1 MTTHQDDAAIARLAE
16 ELHNFEEIARC
27 LNPSP
32 GERPVLQGIEV
43 VGFTQPLYS
52 SIGGDHFIYVDFK
65 QRYDLELRA
74 DEARAKGQH
83 AIAER
88 LLSLRHRSGILLA
101 DVSGHRITDAL
112 VSAML
117 HQAFL
122 LGVNYELELFGEVT
136 TRLFEYINTR
146 FCKTTA
152 INRFFTMIY
161 GEVTQAGRFRF
172 ISAGHPPPVVF
183 SREYGRIM
191 PIDRSRLVTF
201 PPVGVMPSE
210 ADPDERRRA
219 KTPGLKREY
228 EVNEIELLSPGD
240 VALLC
245 TDGLLEHD
253 QGEFYVNQLETIL
266 QDNASAD
273 AIGLINALQE
283 GLREAGPPQD
293 DISAVIIRRAHA

>member
-1 MTTHQDDAAIARLAE
+1 MATREESPAIARLAE
-16 ELHNFEEIARC
+16 EMQNFEEIARC

-32 GERPVLQGIEV
+32 GERPQLQGIEV

-52 SIGGDHFIYVDFK
+52 SIGGDHFIYLDFK

-88 LLSLRHRSGILLA
+88 LLSLRKKSGILLA

-112 VSAML
+112 VCAML

-161 GEVTQAGRFRF
+161 GEVSEEGRFRF
-172 ISAGHPPPVVF
+172 ISAGHPPPVIF
-183 SREYGRIM
+183 SREYGHFM
-191 PIDRSRLVTF
+191 PIERSRLVTF
-201 PPVGVMPSE
+201 PPVGIMPSE
-210 ADPDERRRA
+210 ADPDERRR
-219 KTPGLKREY
+219 TQSPGLKREY

-253 QGEFYVNQLETIL
+253 QGEFYVNQLESIL
-266 QDNASAD
+266 AQNASASAVD
-273 AIGLINALQE
+273 MLNAIQDGIRQ
-283 GLREAGPPQD
+283 AGPAAD
-293 DISAVIIRRAHA
+293 DISVLLIRRARS

>member
-1 MTTHQDDAAIARLAE
+1 MTTRDEEAAVARLAE

-32 GERPVLQGIEV
+32 GERPELRGIEV

-74 DEARAKGQH
+74 DLARTQGRQD
-83 AIAER
+83 IAER
-88 LLSLRHRSGILLA
+88 LLSLRSKSGLLVA
-101 DVSGHRITDAL
+101 DVSGHKITDAL
-112 VSAML
+112 VCAML

-161 GEVTQAGRFRF
+161 GEVSEAGRFRF

-183 SREYGRIM
+183 SREYGRFM
-191 PIDRSRLVTF
+191 PIDRNRLVTF

-219 KTPGLKREY
+219 KSPSLKREY

-240 VALLC
+240 VAVLC
-245 TDGLLEHD
+245 TDGLLEHAD
-253 QGEFYVNQLETIL
+253 GEFYNRQLEQIL
-266 QDNASAD
+266 AAHASSS
-273 AIGLINALQE
+273 AIEIVRAIQE
-283 GLREAGPPQD
+283 GVRNAGPASD
-293 DISAVIIRRAHA
+293 DITTVVIRRAAP